1 MTIKISRDTSKDIPY
16 DAADGLK
23 FAFIF
28 KLILEYP
35 KLEYLNC
42 HLKVWCAFVDDAI
55 IIWVLDW
62 AVHGN
67 IYKQNISLRKLLCR
81 GY

>member
-35 KLEYLNC
+35 KLEYL
-42 HLKVWCAFVDDAI
+42 KVWCAFVYDAI
-55 IIWVLDW
+55 LIWVLDW